1 MSRLPILTGR
11 PVSLAVLD
19 YGLFRVHANGRV
31 IGIMGALIETDA
43 GERVIV
49 DGGFPAKYA
58 VDAQAATQ
66 EDRLYEF
73 GEVLSV
79 TPENRPAPQLEKL
92 GLTPSDIDLFVLS
105 HSHIDHVGALD
116 DFPRAPMI
124 VAAAERALPRPLYW
138 SCVQPLDWP
147 DRDTIEI
154 EADTAIGPGL
164 TALVAPGH
172 APGQIALMIELPET
186 GPLLWTSDAI
196 SRPAEIGEAFD
207 TAPDPATALA
217 SAHRL
222 MGMARA
228 CDAMVIYG
236 HCPDQWPTLRKAP
249 DRYR

>member
-79 TPENRPAPQLEKL
+79 TPENRPAAQLEKL
-92 GLTPSDIDLFVLS
+92 GLTPEDINLF
-105 HSHIDHVGALD
+105 IQ
-116 DFPRAPMI
+116 RAN
-124 VAAAERALPRPLYW
+124 V
-138 SCVQPLDWP
+138 VD
-147 DRDTIEI
+147 
-154 EADTAIGPGL
+154 
-164 TALVAPGH
+164 
-172 APGQIALMIELPET
+172 
-186 GPLLWTSDAI
+186 
-196 SRPAEIGEAFD
+196 
-207 TAPDPATALA
+207 
-217 SAHRL
+217 
-222 MGMARA
+222 MAVRQDEKVDILG
-228 CDAMVIYG
+228 C
-236 HCPDQWPTLRKAP
+236 
-249 DRYR
+249 